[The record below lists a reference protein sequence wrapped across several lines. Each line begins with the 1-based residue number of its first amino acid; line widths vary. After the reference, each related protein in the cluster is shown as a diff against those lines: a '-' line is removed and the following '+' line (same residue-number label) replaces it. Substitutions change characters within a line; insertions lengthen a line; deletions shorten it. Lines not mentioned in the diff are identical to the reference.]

1 VTNTLQNLLSPDA
14 GPVVQ
19 FVKYAI
25 CGGVAT
31 ATHILIFHLVGW
43 RLAPCLQ
50 PADPFVKFL
59 RLSVP
64 ELSVQR
70 RARNSMVANVG
81 AFLLSNLVAYWL
93 NVLFVFK
100 AGRHHWT
107 VELALFF
114 AVSAVSLVI
123 GTSLMGWLIRRFG
136 LLTTLAFGSNI
147 VIALLINYA
156 MRKFVIF
163 NG

>member
-1 VTNTLQNLLSPDA
+1 MFDWKTLLSPDA
-14 GPVVQ
+14 GPAVQ
-19 FVKYAI
+19 FIKYAL

-43 RLAPCLQ
+43 KLFPCLQ
-50 PADPFVKFL
+50 PNDPFVRHL

-64 ELSVQR
+64 AIDLHR
-70 RARNSMVANVG
+70 RARNSMITNVIG
-81 AFLLSNLVAYWL
+81 FLFSNSVAYLL
-93 NVLFVFK
+93 NILFVFK
-100 AGRHHWT
+100 SGRHHWM
-107 VELALFF
+107 VEFALFY

-136 LLTTLAFGSNI
+136 MLTTVAFGSNI
-147 VIALLINYA
+147 VMALLINFA

-163 NG
+163 N